1 MDIEVDKLVNRKM
14 NRGIIKLRKQKM
26 IIYMRRKK
34 MKHRI
39 RTGYKTSEI
48 SFPIFQQTLA
58 LALSRLPYSPSIPAA
73 VDKERFCHP
82 QKLILVTKLPK
93 LPKLTHNFSGS

>member
-34 MKHRI
+34 MKHRMRI
-39 RTGYKTSEI
+39 
-48 SFPIFQQTLA
+48 
-58 LALSRLPYSPSIPAA
+58 
-73 VDKERFCHP
+73 D
-82 QKLILVTKLPK
+82 
-93 LPKLTHNFSGS
+93 